1 MDNTSHL
8 ALCTALNQTVPTL
21 LTQAMVERERACMQR
36 EDLASRLNELPVLFM
51 ITDSETSSNSSENNE
66 ESTDDDTPAA
76 SP

>member
-1 MDNTSHL
+1 MDNTSYL

-51 ITDSETSSNSSENNE
+51 INDSETSSNSENNE